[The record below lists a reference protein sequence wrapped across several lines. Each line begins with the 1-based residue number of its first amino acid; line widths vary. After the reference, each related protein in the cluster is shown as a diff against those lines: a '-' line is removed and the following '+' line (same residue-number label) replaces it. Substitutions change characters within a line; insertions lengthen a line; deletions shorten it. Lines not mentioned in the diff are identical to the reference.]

1 MWEKRRIKKAII
13 KTGKH
18 LDVLWQYYSKLTD
31 NDELVYCLDLD
42 LDLDWRF
49 VREEIYS
56 GTTELDDQSIVAII
70 HWFLGV

>member
-42 LDLDWRF
+42 LDWRF
-49 VREEIYS
+49 VREEVYS
-56 GTTELDDQSIVAII
+56 GTVELDDQSIVAII
-70 HWFLGV
+70 HWFLVV